1 MNLLLDTCV
10 LLWWLDDPATLLSKE
25 ASAAIKEPDN
35 RIIVSVVSVWEIAIK
50 KALGKLEAP
59 DNLKKMIADAEFE
72 LIPIDYEHAWQV
84 KDLPPHH
91 RDPFDRLLVSQ
102 ATTENLT
109 LVTRDS
115 YLEVYYNVPILEA

>member
-10 LLWWLDDPATLLSKE
+10 LLWWLDDPKTLLSTE
-25 ASAAIKEPDN
+25 ASTAIKETDN

-50 KALGKLEAP
+50 KALGKLESP
-59 DNLKKMIADAEFE
+59 DNLKEVISDSKFGLM
-72 LIPIDYEHAWQV
+72 PIDYEHVWHV

-91 RDPFDRLLVSQ
+91 RDPFDRLLVAQ
-102 ATTENLT
+102 ATIENLM

-115 YLEVYYNVPILEA
+115 WLNAYNIPILKA